1 MSAPEPTPPAGTAL
15 RHTIDLTNAW
25 QPPDAADPTCWTRLF
40 GLPSGLEPGDRVW
53 LAIDDGRGLRL
64 TLNDVSLAMARGSGR
79 RTAEITAEMTAE
91 ITAEITAWL
100 EPRNRLVLRPA
111 DGETPLPPDPAGGEP
126 SGGKGQASGG
136 LCERKPRATH
146 GRCPLPAA
154 YGRVRLEIEARAV
167 ARRPDETS
175 SGA

>member
-1 MSAPEPTPPAGTAL
+1 MSAPEPTPPAGTAP

-25 QPPDAADPTCWTRLF
+25 QPPDAADATCWTRLF

-53 LAIDDGRGLRL
+53 LTIDDGRGLRL
-64 TLNDVSLAMARGSGR
+64 TLNDVSLAMARASGR
-79 RTAEITAEMTAE
+79 RTAEITV
-91 ITAEITAWL
+91 EITAWL

-111 DGETPLPPDPAGGEP
+111 AGETPLPPDPAGGEP
-126 SGGKGQASGG
+126 SGGKGQVSGGTGQGSGG
-136 LCERKPRATH
+136 LRAREPRATH
-146 GRCPLPAA
+146 GRCRLPAA
-154 YGRVRLEIEARAV
+154 YGRVRLEIETPAV